1 MNPPPTSGSIP
12 LQEYR
17 RDVPPGWTPGDKLKL
32 WYRIC
37 NVEDELV
44 GPLIAG
50 RLYGRASKVAT
61 TLRVPRP
68 DGSYD
73 VGDAALVRLSVDEV
87 LDPVSGAV
95 LQHHIPSGVQHLVA
109 ALRQAFGQQDQD
121 LATASLERFFSL
133 SRQGNKL
140 SLAEYSVEFD
150 TRYDEAHDRAGLN
163 LNDVGK
169 FFLWFK
175 HSGLPSKM
183 IDDIKLQ
190 VNGDYTRFNDAR
202 ALALRISPNRHE
214 SENEIFYGH
223 DDYYYGDGQDPDYY
237 YQEEL
242 YDYGDDYDWWYG
254 YGGEEEEDGEWI
266 YEEGDE
272 WDWYG
277 YEAEEQQW
285 TEPGLSTSAEEK
297 QGEEGKNEIAGDYY
311 KGKGKG
317 GNDGCF
323 NCGSKWHMARDCPM
337 GEKGSGKSKGFKGK
351 GKSKGKGFYRWRP
364 RFKGK
369 GKGKS
374 KFGKGKSKGKGFGK
388 RHWFS
393 RTGGLEIDEGIP
405 DTSTMTRTSATT
417 RHVHFSNDKMERQF
431 AHTSSEEED
440 FLWRRGQQQMT
451 SSSTTTAEEY
461 KETKLD
467 KQHAK
472 AFTFAVFHSKD
483 LPHEQ
488 YFAVK
493 GEKRHGLLID
503 PGAASGL
510 VGSDTLKQL
519 LDHCVRPC
527 GRQDEVKFDYDR
539 STPVSGISGSSDAT
553 LGQVTIPLTA
563 CGHPITYTADVLGG
577 EGSLCPALVGNPAL
591 RAMDA
596 SIFTNWFENGDGI
609 LLVGTKD
616 KDMKHYRMFRILLTD
631 SGHYMLP
638 TDYDSCAK
646 VASQVKREVVLF
658 CSKVAQQSMEQWNDV
673 HPRVAHCFLS
683 RVGRQTGA
691 DRCESQCES
700 RTACESTREDTCE
713 TKDESKCDKPDSPPK
728 LEETTTTPL
737 AEEEVPDLPREEQQD
752 HSPQQGV
759 SRKPAILAV
768 SASDKDLKEIHHD
781 KRNDDTCN
789 GPCGCWMSTPY
800 EHDDIPEDDY
810 KLKKRYKA
818 IPEEYYTTTGLH
830 PVTPHNFKDWFAQ
843 AKGRGLQW
851 HAWEICSGSGRLSL
865 ILLMAGL
872 VVGFPVDYRYGWDI
886 NNYDHQQML
895 WQAQKEFQPGYMHF
909 APDCAPWSV
918 AGTSKDPVERL
929 KERKRDWPGLSF
941 IQDACQE
948 QSRLGHG
955 YGVEQPL
962 GSAMWQPLPENPL
975 RLEILED
982 YKNKQRVDQC
992 MHGSVDESKLPVQKA
1007 TALGSNVKWTRTAL
1021 RCSGHGGVQHA
1032 HLQGQG
1038 PGGVARTASAAVYP
1052 KLMCQ
1057 RMKLDII
1064 NFLYQRK
1071 LMKVKKWPSDMTYHT
1086 VGHYYDCVRC
1096 QLGRACPRDIPHTL
1110 VPRECRY
1117 GRWAPGTGPR
1127 AKSTMPPDPLAEWK
1141 RKADAEVLDTI
1152 ELNDMTSTPLSVQH
1166 RHWLNK
1172 LLLETIHSVLG
1183 IFSEA
1188 ASSEHG
1194 YQHWIENAVQL
1205 SLFKEI
1211 FRGHFLVRGVR
1222 IALRAWHKSGAQPHL
1237 QFRSGF
1243 YRLIINGDVKD
1254 WKINPTEDM
1263 REMSHSQI
1271 NEAMDEDNWTV
1282 TLFGHD
1288 FAEAGGVPA
1297 PSTPVARTRAIPAE
1311 RPLPPRQDDVLAEPE
1326 LRERKDDDKDIVD
1339 APYEQEEEFETG
1351 SREDIKPIRP
1361 NYNLKLVLRR
1371 LPKLYADEDITKCK
1385 QLLLGLHERL
1395 WHSPAQD
1402 FANLLRR
1409 AGMPSEI
1416 INLAQEAVQSCAVCR
1431 KYVRLPNRPQTR
1443 ANGAV
1448 IFNDKIQ
1455 MDLFNWES
1463 TWFMLIVDEAT
1474 RFKMCGT
1481 ISGQESEDLLRAM
1494 LDLWIYMFGPPGRV
1508 VMDQQVSLMGHE
1520 AGGEFERLNIERCPR
1535 GTTAGHGAEQH
1546 TGTGIVERHVQLL
1559 KMTMY
1564 KLRAELQRQGLD
1576 PSMEELAQ
1584 ESAMAHNIT
1593 LNYKGVTPSMA
1604 VFGTLPRGFYEVES
1618 DAILNS
1624 TGALQTDITVFERAI
1639 RIRRTALAQAQQ
1651 AVVEDRVARASRTR
1665 PHQLDLSTL
1674 TAGTSEVEFYREVKN
1689 DPGWRGPALLL
1700 RLDADEGVAVIQY
1713 QGKPYLVS
1721 LRFIRPYRGIYMVE
1735 VQKPET
1741 DETISKMMRY
1751 VEAMS
1756 DYKVYIYGWIRNRQ
1770 DKWVKLP
1777 KENDEANRFLQK
1789 AILVSK
1795 AMTKRELNGCLFG
1808 KALRSFK
1815 PPSNTTGIL
1824 LTWISG
1830 GRSYA
1835 VQEHKSDRHLQ
1846 MKHLHIVLLLLQRD
1860 LHGGGSK
1867 CSGSS
1872 TSRTTRFLNEVRH
1885 DFIGQPNGFCD
1896 GIQEERRSCNQD
1908 SSFSTWK
1915 ETAENG
1921 VLEERRG
1928 VHEEL
1933 VHIYCYEECG
1943 ATWLCTWLAHWI
1955 WPDDS
1960 YYKELPD
1967 ETLWYGETEPRL
1979 PVLLGLQDRP
1989 WSGGLFAY
1997 G

>member
-1 MNPPPTSGSIP
+1 M
-12 LQEYR
+12 
-17 RDVPPGWTPGDKLKL
+17 
-32 WYRIC
+32 
-37 NVEDELV
+37 
-44 GPLIAG
+44 
-50 RLYGRASKVAT
+50 
-61 TLRVPRP
+61 
-68 DGSYD
+68 
-73 VGDAALVRLSVDEV
+73 
-87 LDPVSGAV
+87 
-95 LQHHIPSGVQHLVA
+95 
-109 ALRQAFGQQDQD
+109 
-121 LATASLERFFSL
+121 
-133 SRQGNKL
+133 
-140 SLAEYSVEFD
+140 
-150 TRYDEAHDRAGLN
+150 
-163 LNDVGK
+163 
-169 FFLWFK
+169 
-175 HSGLPSKM
+175 
-183 IDDIKLQ
+183 
-190 VNGDYTRFNDAR
+190 
-202 ALALRISPNRHE
+202 
-214 SENEIFYGH
+214 
-223 DDYYYGDGQDPDYY
+223 
-237 YQEEL
+237 
-242 YDYGDDYDWWYG
+242 
-254 YGGEEEEDGEWI
+254 
-266 YEEGDE
+266 
-272 WDWYG
+272 
-277 YEAEEQQW
+277 
-285 TEPGLSTSAEEK
+285 
-297 QGEEGKNEIAGDYY
+297 
-311 KGKGKG
+311 
-317 GNDGCF
+317 
-323 NCGSKWHMARDCPM
+323 
-337 GEKGSGKSKGFKGK
+337 
-351 GKSKGKGFYRWRP
+351 
-364 RFKGK
+364 
-369 GKGKS
+369 
-374 KFGKGKSKGKGFGK
+374 
-388 RHWFS
+388 
-393 RTGGLEIDEGIP
+393 
-405 DTSTMTRTSATT
+405 
-417 RHVHFSNDKMERQF
+417 
-431 AHTSSEEED
+431 
-440 FLWRRGQQQMT
+440 
-451 SSSTTTAEEY
+451 
-461 KETKLD
+461 
-467 KQHAK
+467 
-472 AFTFAVFHSKD
+472 
-483 LPHEQ
+483 
-488 YFAVK
+488 
-493 GEKRHGLLID
+493 
-503 PGAASGL
+503 
-510 VGSDTLKQL
+510 
-519 LDHCVRPC
+519 
-527 GRQDEVKFDYDR
+527 
-539 STPVSGISGSSDAT
+539 
-553 LGQVTIPLTA
+553 
-563 CGHPITYTADVLGG
+563 
-577 EGSLCPALVGNPAL
+577 
-591 RAMDA
+591 
-596 SIFTNWFENGDGI
+596 
-609 LLVGTKD
+609 
-616 KDMKHYRMFRILLTD
+616 
-631 SGHYMLP
+631 
-638 TDYDSCAK
+638 
-646 VASQVKREVVLF
+646 
-658 CSKVAQQSMEQWNDV
+658 
-673 HPRVAHCFLS
+673 
-683 RVGRQTGA
+683 
-691 DRCESQCES
+691 
-700 RTACESTREDTCE
+700 
-713 TKDESKCDKPDSPPK
+713 
-728 LEETTTTPL
+728 
-737 AEEEVPDLPREEQQD
+737 
-752 HSPQQGV
+752 
-759 SRKPAILAV
+759 
-768 SASDKDLKEIHHD
+768 
-781 KRNDDTCN
+781 
-789 GPCGCWMSTPY
+789 
-800 EHDDIPEDDY
+800 
-810 KLKKRYKA
+810 
-818 IPEEYYTTTGLH
+818 
-830 PVTPHNFKDWFAQ
+830 
-843 AKGRGLQW
+843 
-851 HAWEICSGSGRLSL
+851 
-865 ILLMAGL
+865 
-872 VVGFPVDYRYGWDI
+872 
-886 NNYDHQQML
+886 
-895 WQAQKEFQPGYMHF
+895 
-909 APDCAPWSV
+909 
-918 AGTSKDPVERL
+918 ERL

-962 GSAMWQPLPENPL
+962 GSAMWQPLPEN
-975 RLEILED
+975 
-982 YKNKQRVDQC
+982 
-992 MHGSVDESKLPVQKA
+992 
-1007 TALGSNVKWTRTAL
+1007 
-1021 RCSGHGGVQHA
+1021 
-1032 HLQGQG
+1032 
-1038 PGGVARTASAAVYP
+1038 
-1052 KLMCQ
+1052 
-1057 RMKLDII
+1057 
-1064 NFLYQRK
+1064 
-1071 LMKVKKWPSDMTYHT
+1071 HT
-1086 VGHYYDCVRC
+1086 TGHYYDCVRC

-1141 RKADAEVLDTI
+1141 WKADAEVLDTI

-1166 RHWLNK
+1166 RHWLKK

-1188 ASSEHG
+1188 ASSERG
-1194 YQHWIENAVQL
+1194 YQHGIENAVQL

-1222 IALRAWHKSGAQPHL
+1222 IALRAWHKSDAQPHL

-1351 SREDIKPIRP
+1351 PREDIKPIRP

-1431 KYVRLPNRPQTR
+1431 KYVRSPNRPETR

-1463 TWFMLIVDEAT
+1463 AWFMLIVDEAT

-1624 TGALQTDITVFERAI
+1624 TGALQTDITVFERAV
-1639 RIRRTALAQAQQ
+1639 RIRQTALAQPQQ

-1741 DETISKMMRY
+1741 DETISKMMR

-1756 DYKVYIYGWIRNRQ
+1756 DYKVYMYGWIRNRQ

-1846 MKHLHIVLLLLQRD
+1846 MKKITNHAREDTCILYFYYYNA
-1860 LHGGGSK
+1860 
-1867 CSGSS
+1867 
-1872 TSRTTRFLNEVRH
+1872 TYT
-1885 DFIGQPNGFCD
+1885 
-1896 GIQEERRSCNQD
+1896 EENRSAVDRRQQ
-1908 SSFSTWK
+1908 
-1915 ETAENG
+1915 
-1921 VLEERRG
+1921 
-1928 VHEEL
+1928 
-1933 VHIYCYEECG
+1933 
-1943 ATWLCTWLAHWI
+1943 
-1955 WPDDS
+1955 
-1960 YYKELPD
+1960 ELPD
-1967 ETLWYGETEPRL
+1967 SSMKSVTTSSDNPMDSVMESKKREGPETRTVVLAPEKKRQKMEYLKKDVEFMKSWCTSTATKNVVQLDFAPDWRTGYDLMTATTRNFLMRRYDMERQDYDYLFHLAYKTDHEVVACLRTARIYKVDDETAVLEDYDITPQMWPEIDEADKKEIQQFVDEKAFKPIHRLQLTQDMVKIDAKWVRKWKRYPDKSVKMKSRLCARGCLDQQKTQLTTRSTTATRLSQRLLVSQAARKKGKTIESWDIAGAFVKGFDFKSIQKALQKMGLTAPTRQVVIYPPMNVWRHLAKMSDMFKIPEHALHDYGLLCLKPVYGLNDAPLAWQLSLHTFLEELGATRSKMDENCFYWKKENKKKVDCMDNMYAMITTHVDDLAVMSTTTWLDEHYNKFVKRFQKVTRQQLPFDHCGCHYSKTGDGFAVTQKEFAEKMKAAPVPNRADDSRLTPEEISDFRSILGRVTVAEVKDIKVANAVLDKVKRNSEIGLHYRQFETENLRL
-1979 PVLLGLQDRP
+1979 VCVHDASSASKGRHYAQEGVLILLADDKWKGHTIDLEEEFDSQSVKAQCTYYIP
-1989 WSGGLFAY
+1989 TEQKLKG
-1997 G
+1997 